1 MHRSRA
7 LTVPLIALAAAAL
20 ALTGCSSDSDDS
32 KKDSSD
38 SSASAP
44 ADKATDD
51 KAKDDEA
58 KDDEGSEPAADGKG
72 SAQLSYKGGASG
84 EVSIKSVGCAVMNGK
99 LAAISAPD
107 SADTADS
114 STPAKPSFTAVV
126 TDDKAMTTLTTDDG
140 KSYLHTS
147 APGIT
152 GSKSGSTWVITVAG
166 LELGPTDP
174 TGDSITVDGTITCGS
189 VAGM

>member
-32 KKDSSD
+32 KKDASG

-44 ADKATDD
+44 ADAGKDD
-51 KAKDDEA
+51 KA
-58 KDDEGSEPAADGKG
+58 KDDEGSEPAGDGKG

-99 LAAISAPD
+99 LAAITAPD
-107 SADTADS
+107 SADS

-126 TDDKAMTTLTTDDG
+126 TDDKAMTTLTTNDG
-140 KSYLHTS
+140 TSYLHTS

-152 GSKSGSTWVITVAG
+152 GSKSGGTWVITVAG